1 MTELAGKNGRDKVV
15 SRVIRFSKVGLCLT
29 ISRVWRHWGERFS
42 LFRNWNFSS
51 TVRRRIFCGVITTII
66 PTNPIIMCLFCL
78 TILQNPIRT
87 DQACLQWS
95 CAETR
100 SEILS
105 RQEVYGK
112 GPEQFPP
119 KMSISKRSGWMAN
132 RSTDCGFPMT
142 KSSPVANWYLNWVIP
157 PISP

>member
-51 TVRRRIFCGVITTII
+51 TVRRRIFCGVITIII

-112 GPEQFPP
+112 ALNNSPR
-119 KMSISKRSGWMAN
+119 KMSIPKDLAEWQTARPIVDFPWRNHLRWRIGIWIGWY
-132 RSTDCGFPMT
+132 PQ
-142 KSSPVANWYLNWVIP
+142 
-157 PISP
+157 